1 MRLAERG
8 LPSAAV
14 LDHHENSSMS
24 EALRTCTVGLIQMT
38 AEPVR
43 EANLEKAIAH
53 IREASR
59 QGAQIICLQ
68 EVFASP
74 YFCQEENHD
83 WFDTAE
89 KIPGPTT
96 GELGRVAKECGVV
109 VIGPVFERRTAGIY
123 HNSAVVIDADGA
135 LLGLYRKMH
144 IPDDP
149 LYYEKFYFT
158 PGDLGFQSFRTRF
171 GRIGVLIC
179 WDQWYPEA
187 ARLTAL
193 RGAEMIFYPTAI
205 GWHPSEKAHSGES
218 QVQAWRTIQQSHAIA
233 NGVFV
238 AAVNRVG
245 LERTLQGSD
254 SIPAGYEGIDF
265 WGGSFVSDPAGQIL
279 GQASPHQ
286 EELLIVEC
294 DLGLIEETRRHWP
307 FLRDRRVDAYQGISQ
322 RFLDE

>member
-1 MRLAERG
+1 
-8 LPSAAV
+8 
-14 LDHHENSSMS
+14 MS
-24 EALRTCTVGLIQMT
+24 EAPRTCTVGLVQMT
-38 AEPVR
+38 AEPLR
-43 EANLEKAIAH
+43 EANLEKAIVR

-59 QGAQIICLQ
+59 RGAQIICLQ
-68 EVFASP
+68 ELFSSP
-74 YFCQEENHD
+74 YFCQEEDHA

-89 KIPGPTT
+89 EIPGPTT
-96 GELGRVAKECGVV
+96 GELSRAAKECGVV
-109 VIGPVFERRTAGIY
+109 VIAPVFERRTAGVY
-123 HNSAVVIDADGA
+123 HNSAVVIDADGT
-135 LLGLYRKMH
+135 LLGRYRKMH

-158 PGDLGFQSFRTRF
+158 PGDLGFQSFQTRF

-205 GWHPSEKAHSGES
+205 GWHPSEKPDFGES
-218 QVQAWRTIQQSHAIA
+218 QVQAWRTIQKSHAIA

-245 LERTLQGSD
+245 LELTLQGSD
-254 SIPAGYEGIDF
+254 SKPAGYKGIEF
-265 WGGSFVSDPAGQIL
+265 WGGSFVSDPSGQIL
-279 GQASPHQ
+279 GEAARNR

-294 DLGLIEETRRHWP
+294 DLGLIEEQRRHWP
-307 FLRDRRVDAYQGISQ
+307 FLRDRRVDAYEGIGQ

>member
-1 MRLAERG
+1 
-8 LPSAAV
+8 
-14 LDHHENSSMS
+14 MS
-24 EALRTCTVGLIQMT
+24 ERRRTCTVGLVQMT
-38 AEPVR
+38 AGADR
-43 EANLEKAIAH
+43 KSNLEKAIVR

-68 EVFASP
+68 EIFTSP
-74 YFCQEENHD
+74 YFCQEEDHA

-89 KIPGPTT
+89 EIPGPTT
-96 GELGRVAKECGVV
+96 GELSRVAKEAGVV
-109 VIGPVFERRTAGIY
+109 VIGPVFERRAAGLY
-123 HNSAVVIDADGA
+123 HNSAAVIGADGA

-158 PGDLGFQSFRTRF
+158 PGDLGFQSFQTRF

-193 RGAEMIFYPTAI
+193 RGAEIIFYPTAI
-205 GWHPSEKAHSGES
+205 GWHPSEKAEFGES
-218 QVQAWRTIQQSHAIA
+218 QFQAWRTIQQSHAIA

-238 AAVNRVG
+238 TAVNRVG
-245 LERTLQGSD
+245 LERTLEASD
-254 SIPAGYEGIDF
+254 SKPAGYEGIEF
-265 WGGSFVSDPAGQIL
+265 WGGSFVSDPSGQIL
-279 GQASPHQ
+279 GEAARDR

-294 DLGLIEETRRHWP
+294 DLGLIEQQRQHWP
-307 FLRDRRVDAYQGISQ
+307 FLRDRRVDAYQGMGR

>member
-1 MRLAERG
+1 MSAER
-8 LPSAAV
+8 
-14 LDHHENSSMS
+14 D
-24 EALRTCTVGLIQMT
+24 RK
-38 AEPVR
+38 
-43 EANLEKAIAH
+43 ANLEKAIVR

-59 QGAQIICLQ
+59 RGAQIICLQ
-68 EVFASP
+68 EIFTSP
-74 YFCQEENHD
+74 YFCQEENHA

-89 KIPGPTT
+89 EIPGPTT
-96 GELGRVAKECGVV
+96 GELSRAAKESGVV
-109 VIGPVFERRTAGIY
+109 VIGPVFERRAAGLY

-158 PGDLGFQSFRTRF
+158 PGDLGFQSFQTRF

-193 RGAEMIFYPTAI
+193 RGAEIIFYPAAI
-205 GWHPSEKAHSGES
+205 GWHPSEKAESGES
-218 QVQAWRTIQQSHAIA
+218 QFQAWRTIQQSHAIA

-245 LERTLQGSD
+245 LERTLEGSG
-254 SIPAGYEGIDF
+254 SKPAGYEGIEF
-265 WGGSFVSDPAGQIL
+265 WGGSFVSDPSGQIL
-279 GQASPHQ
+279 GEAARDR

-294 DLGLIEETRRHWP
+294 DLGLIEQQRQHWP
-307 FLRDRRVDAYQGISQ
+307 FLRDRRVDAYQGIGR
-322 RFLDE
+322 RFLDEQG